1 MVDSRENGVLCT
13 VARSWL
19 LFFHNEIEWKNLESN
34 IAWGVMNCTKHFD
47 LSSSLMASCVTRFM
61 ICWVCWLHFSEL
73 VCLVLSVDERM
84 IKINYGTFCVCF
96 RRLEKVILWSRLWL
110 NWPRTNSDTI
120 VRLFIWLFFIWND
133 KVKGTVFVLVCI
145 FVDKIN
151 AYHLKRWIYGP
162 RAKLSIV
169 SQVLRVLNI
178 P

>member
-19 LFFHNEIEWKNLESN
+19 LFFHNESEWKNLESN

-61 ICWVCWLHFSEL
+61 ICWVCWLHFSGL
-73 VCLVLSVDERM
+73 VCLVLSVDECM

-110 NWPRTNSDTI
+110 AKDKFRYHRSPVYLI
-120 VRLFIWLFFIWND
+120 FFYLEW
-133 KVKGTVFVLVCI
+133 
-145 FVDKIN
+145 
-151 AYHLKRWIYGP
+151 
-162 RAKLSIV
+162 
-169 SQVLRVLNI
+169 
-178 P
+178 